1 MTGIGQ
7 SWAMKHHTSQ
17 HHNHWEDFFLK
28 QNIINQTLSLNI
40 SHFYSI
46 RQICCEREVNVNI
59 LKLRIQKQFALIVNV
74 NSLNVNVAIFT
85 QFMEFLETTEL

>member
-1 MTGIGQ
+1 M
-7 SWAMKHHTSQ
+7 
-17 HHNHWEDFFLK
+17 
-28 QNIINQTLSLNI
+28 
-40 SHFYSI
+40 
-46 RQICCEREVNVNI
+46 NI